1 MQTELSWKVSHALQ
15 PGLRNHETKVVR
27 AEAEASNLDELEAH
41 FDAAFH
47 VFWTF
52 GPAERTLHA
61 QAPLKPKTLVT
72 ALRSSAPGL
81 AQASFFHLGK
91 ERKFVSWLAAC
102 QPLLKR
108 TIAFGLSCGV
118 PLTL

>member
-61 QAPLKPKTLVT
+61 QAPLKP
-72 ALRSSAPGL
+72 
-81 AQASFFHLGK
+81 
-91 ERKFVSWLAAC
+91 
-102 QPLLKR
+102 
-108 TIAFGLSCGV
+108 
-118 PLTL
+118 